1 MQAALKWKLEK
12 KKKKTTLEE
21 LEKTDL
27 ISSWWLWIFHTV
39 QWVSERV
46 LSAKLVREFSQRTKE
61 HLMTGEREEEETAN
75 DCYIIIPVYCNTGL
89 IFIPVTNNTV
99 ISELTPRTW
108 RHRRLVKNRYQN
120 WEIWPSELQ
129 KWIPNSNKLKWPFK
143 QRYIL

>member
-12 KKKKTTLEE
+12 KKKKNNFRGTRKNGLDFILMTMNFSHCPM
-21 LEKTDL
+21 D
-27 ISSWWLWIFHTV
+27 
-39 QWVSERV
+39 SERV

-108 RHRRLVKNRYQN
+108 RHC
-120 WEIWPSELQ
+120 
-129 KWIPNSNKLKWPFK
+129 
-143 QRYIL
+143 